1 MKNRLS
7 TFLMVLLTV
16 FMVTCKSCDPKTA
29 DPVASGTWT
38 VVSVTSSLGASAVQP
53 KFGQAV
59 GGTFEIPAGSG
70 TYNLK
75 TTAGAVT
82 TGGTGTSLLTPLD
95 VTSGTLVLDT
105 KVTLTY
111 SNLSATDLTFSGD
124 VTAGTGKSTQ
134 NVHTIVLKR
143 Q

>member
-16 FMVTCKSCDPKTA
+16 FMVTCKSCDKKAA
-29 DPVASGTWT
+29 DPLASGTWT

-59 GGTFEIPAGSG
+59 SGTFEIPSASG

-82 TGGTGTSLLTPLD
+82 TGGTGTAVVTATD
-95 VTSGTLVLDT
+95 ATSGNVVLDT

-111 SNLSATDLTFSGD
+111 SNLTATSVTFSGD
-124 VTAGTGKSTQ
+124 VTAGTGKTTQ
-134 NVHTIVLKR
+134 NVHTIVLSR

>member
-16 FMVTCKSCDPKTA
+16 FMVTCKSCDPKTP
-29 DPVASGTWT
+29 DPVVSGTWT
-38 VVSVTSSLGASAVQP
+38 VVSVTSSLSPSAVQP
-53 KFGQAV
+53 KFGTAV

-75 TTAGAVT
+75 TSAGAVT
-82 TGGTGTSLLTPLD
+82 TGGTGNAV
-95 VTSGTLVLDT
+95 VTSGTTTDGNVVLDT
-105 KVTLTY
+105 KVTLGYT
-111 SNLSATDLTFSGD
+111 NLTATSVILSGD

-134 NVHTIVLKR
+134 NVHNIVLSR
-143 Q
+143 

>member
-16 FMVTCKSCDPKTA
+16 FMVTCKSCKDDVVA
-29 DPVASGTWT
+29 PVASGTWT

-82 TGGTGTSLLTPLD
+82 TGGTGTAVVTTTD
-95 VTSGTLVLDT
+95 ATSGNVVLDT

-111 SNLSATDLTFSGD
+111 SNLSATDITFSGD

-143 Q
+143 L